1 MGVISPRDHGWTI
14 YITERIEDV
23 IIILLLPLYFTVS
36 GLNTNLRELDD
47 AVQFHH
53 PSSFSSSLSSAL
65 SSSSSSSSS
74 FFFFLL
80 FIYFQKSWGICILV
94 IVLACFGKIV
104 GSLAAAKLLGN
115 TWRESITVGILMNT
129 KV

>member
-47 AVQFHH
+47 AVQFHD

-65 SSSSSSSSS
+65 SSSSS
-74 FFFFLL
+74 FFFVLL

>member
-1 MGVISPRDHGWTI
+1 MGVISPREHGWTI

-47 AVQFHH
+47 AVQFHD

-65 SSSSSSSSS
+65 SSSSSSS
-74 FFFFLL
+74 FCFVFLL

-104 GSLAAAKLLGN
+104 GSLTAAKLLGN